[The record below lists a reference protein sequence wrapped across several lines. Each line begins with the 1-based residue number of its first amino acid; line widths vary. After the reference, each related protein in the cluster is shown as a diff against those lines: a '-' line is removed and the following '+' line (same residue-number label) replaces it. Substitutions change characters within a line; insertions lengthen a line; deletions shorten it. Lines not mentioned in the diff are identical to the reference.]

1 MPNWGFMMTVHHI
14 SNYSQ
19 QFGSFLIVL
28 LGVPFLMKRELPIR
42 IIVLYGAN
50 SVIFQAVSTL
60 ITYTKVEWLNVN
72 GNLYTL
78 AEAMILL
85 GFFYSLFKSPTE
97 KKTVIIMAVVYVIL
111 YFIFMSGR
119 WFELVSSV
127 RTMRDLVLIIGCIMY
142 FFYLMREMPT
152 NDITK
157 FPMLWIVAAM
167 LCFFAGT
174 VTLSLSL
181 NYLVKGLHNNLA
193 VIWSIR
199 NFYRLLFCLVVCYGL
214 WLDLKQLKTNLSLN

>member
-1 MPNWGFMMTVHHI
+1 MMTVNTI

-19 QFGSFLIVL
+19 QFGSLLIVL
-28 LGVPFLMKRELPIR
+28 LGVPLFMKRELPIR
-42 IIVLYGAN
+42 ILVFYGAN
-50 SVIFQAVSTL
+50 SVIFQLVST
-60 ITYTKVEWLNVN
+60 IIIFTKIKWLNVN
-72 GNLYTL
+72 GNVYTL
-78 AEAMILL
+78 TEALILL
-85 GFFYSLFKSPTE
+85 CFFYTLFKSPSE
-97 KKTVIIMAVVYVIL
+97 KKAVKVMAVIYVIL
-111 YFIFMSGR
+111 YFIFMIGR
-119 WFELVSSV
+119 WNELVSSI
-127 RTMRDLVLIIGCIMY
+127 RTMRDLVLIICCIMY

-181 NYLVKGLHNNLA
+181 NYLVKALHNNL
-193 VIWSIR
+193 VIIWSIR

-214 WLDLKQLKTNLSLN
+214 WLDLKQLKANLSLT